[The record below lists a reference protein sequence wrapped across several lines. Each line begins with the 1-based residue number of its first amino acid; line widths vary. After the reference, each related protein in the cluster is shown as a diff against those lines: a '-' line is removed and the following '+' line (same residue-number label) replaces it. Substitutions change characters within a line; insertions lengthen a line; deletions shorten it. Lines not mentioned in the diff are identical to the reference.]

1 MNDVFL
7 LCAII
12 GGTIMLLQFALTV
25 LGIGAHHGHT
35 GDLGGGGF
43 DAGHH
48 LGGAGDLSGSH
59 SSFSTGHG
67 EISGTSHAGGSDHFT
82 GHDQATAT
90 HSPSTTHHDNNQ
102 SGDAPDDHHSGGT
115 LWLFKVIT
123 FQTIVA
129 AIAFFGIAG
138 KAALASNIPATTAL
152 VIAIGAAFA
161 AMHIVYY
168 LARSLHRFNAD
179 GTVQVRRAVGQA
191 GTVYVPIP
199 AANAGAGKIHMN
211 LQNRTVELQAMTT
224 AGRLPSGAKIRV
236 VGLLGPDTVA
246 VEPLIES
253 EAPSHA

>member
-1 MNDVFL
+1 MNEVFL
-7 LCAII
+7 LCAVV
-12 GGTIMLLQFALTV
+12 GGTIMLLQFAMTV
-25 LGIGAHHGHT
+25 LGIGGHHGHT
-35 GDLGGGGF
+35 GDFSSGGF
-43 DAGHH
+43 DVGHH
-48 LGGAGDLSGSH
+48 LGSGVDFSGSH
-59 SSFSTGHG
+59 SSFTADHG
-67 EISGTSHAGGSDHFT
+67 GIGANVHAGSDHFA
-82 GHDQATAT
+82 GHDQAAAT
-90 HSPSTTHHDNNQ
+90 HTSSTTHHGNNQ
-102 SGDAPDDHHSGGT
+102 SGDAPDDHQSGGT

-129 AIAFFGIAG
+129 AVAFFGIAG
-138 KAALASNIPATTAL
+138 KAALASNISATTAL

-179 GTVQVRRAVGQA
+179 GTVQVGRAVGQA

>member
-25 LGIGAHHGHT
+25 LGLGAHHGHT
-35 GDLGGGGF
+35 GDLGSGDIGGGGF

-48 LGGAGDLSGSH
+48 LGGTA
-59 SSFSTGHG
+59 
-67 EISGTSHAGGSDHFT
+67 HAGGSDHFA

-90 HSPSTTHHDNNQ
+90 HSPSTTHHANNQ
-102 SGDAPDDHHSGGT
+102 SGDAPDDHQSGGT

-138 KAALASNIPATTAL
+138 KAALASNISATTAL

-161 AMHIVYY
+161 AMHMVYY
-168 LARSLHRFNAD
+168 LARSLHRFNSD

-199 AANAGAGKIHMN
+199 AANSGAGKIQMN

-253 EAPSHA
+253 EAPSHV

>member
-1 MNDVFL
+1 L

-12 GGTIMLLQFALTV
+12 GGTIMLLQFAMTV
-25 LGIGAHHGHT
+25 MGIGAHHGH
-35 GDLGGGGF
+35 GANLGGGDFGSGGF

-48 LGGAGDLSGSH
+48 LGGA
-59 SSFSTGHG
+59 
-67 EISGTSHAGGSDHFT
+67 SHAAGPDQFA
-82 GHDQATAT
+82 GHDQTAA
-90 HSPSTTHHDNNQ
+90 HSPSSLHHDNNQ
-102 SGDAPDDHHSGGT
+102 SGDAPDDHHTGGT

-123 FQTIVA
+123 FQTVVA
-129 AIAFFGIAG
+129 AVAFFGIAG
-138 KAALASNIPATTAL
+138 KAAMASNISDTTAL
-152 VIAIGAAFA
+152 VVAIGAAVA

-179 GTVQVRRAVGQA
+179 GTVQVHRAVGKA

-224 AGRLPSGAKIRV
+224 AGRLASGAKIRV

>member
-35 GDLGGGGF
+35 GDFGSGDFGGGGL
-43 DAGHH
+43 DVGHH
-48 LGGAGDLSGSH
+48 LGG
-59 SSFSTGHG
+59 
-67 EISGTSHAGGSDHFT
+67 TSHVAGSDHFT

-102 SGDAPDDHHSGGT
+102 SGDAPDDHHTGGT

-129 AIAFFGIAG
+129 AVAFFGIAG

-161 AMHIVYY
+161 AMHMVYY
-168 LARSLHRFNAD
+168 LARSLNRFNAD

-199 AANAGAGKIHMN
+199 AANAGAGKIQMN

-253 EAPSHA
+253 EAPSHV

>member
-1 MNDVFL
+1 M
-7 LCAII
+7 
-12 GGTIMLLQFALTV
+12 LQFAMTV

-35 GDLGGGGF
+35 GDFSSGGF

-48 LGGAGDLSGSH
+48 LGG
-59 SSFSTGHG
+59 
-67 EISGTSHAGGSDHFT
+67 TSHVVGSDHFA
-82 GHDQATAT
+82 GHDQSAT
-90 HSPSTTHHDNNQ
+90 HSPSSSHHDNNQ
-102 SGDAPDDHHSGGT
+102 SGDAPDDHQSGGT

-129 AIAFFGIAG
+129 AVAFFGIAG
-138 KAALASNIPATTAL
+138 KAALASNISATTAL

-179 GTVQVRRAVGQA
+179 GTVQVGRAVGQA

-199 AANAGAGKIHMN
+199 AANAGVGKIQMN

>member
-1 MNDVFL
+1 MNEVFL
-7 LCAII
+7 VCAIV
-12 GGTIMLLQFALTV
+12 GGTIMLLQFAMTV
-25 LGIGAHHGHT
+25 MGIGAHHGHT
-35 GDLGGGGF
+35 GDFGGGGL

-48 LGGAGDLSGSH
+48 FGG
-59 SSFSTGHG
+59 TGHL
-67 EISGTSHAGGSDHFT
+67 AGPDHFV
-82 GHDQATAT
+82 GNDQTAT
-90 HSPSTTHHDNNQ
+90 HSPSSASHHDNNQ
-102 SGDAPDDHHSGGT
+102 SGDAPDDHHTGGT
-115 LWLFKVIT
+115 LWLFKILT

-129 AIAFFGIAG
+129 AVAFFGIAG
-138 KAALASNIPATTAL
+138 KAALATNIAPTTAL

-179 GTVQVRRAVGQA
+179 GTVQVGRAVGQA

-199 AANAGAGKIHMN
+199 AANAGVGKIQMN
-211 LQNRTVELQAMTT
+211 LQNRTVELQAMTA